1 MYTAEL
7 NFDGCYSVGN
17 GSSPEA
23 AIQSVIDERFTN
35 CPNAGEPENPL
46 TWTASGEYW
55 APLSSFGSVVGQV
68 FDQSGAPLNVGTY
81 QHAWVYPNPDQGY
94 PGFTPG
100 DIAMVFSWGFGA
112 VVFFWFL
119 GQCIGAAIGVI
130 RRA

>member
-23 AIQSVIDERFTN
+23 AIQSMIDERFAS
-35 CPNAGEPENPL
+35 CPDAGEPENPL

-68 FDQSGAPLNVGTY
+68 FDDTGAPLNVGTY
-81 QHAWVYPNPDQGY
+81 QHSWVYPEDPPASDSSFSFLAACGLVVLFALGY
-94 PGFTPG
+94 
-100 DIAMVFSWGFGA
+100 
-112 VVFFWFL
+112 
-119 GQCIGAAIGVI
+119 IGGHQ
-130 RRA
+130 R